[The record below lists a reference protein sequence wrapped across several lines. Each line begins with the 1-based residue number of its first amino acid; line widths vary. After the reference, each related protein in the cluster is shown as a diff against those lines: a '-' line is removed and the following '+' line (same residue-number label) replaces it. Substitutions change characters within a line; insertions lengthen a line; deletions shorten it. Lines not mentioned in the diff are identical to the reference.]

1 MSRGVT
7 DSGKNCYGTPIS
19 DLKAK
24 TAKEKELLLSK
35 FSDKVSGYNIMW
47 ECKWNIFRNENKTLI
62 DEFWRR
68 SKLDP
73 MRPLKRLIPRVSVRG
88 GFVELYRLSFQSDEM
103 YDLHYYDANSLYPW
117 IAQDTL
123 FPLGEYKIIL
133 EKDLHN
139 SIQIKEN
146 KIFYLDQSCDSDV
159 AMVAVLAPSDLSKP
173 FLPYRYNDQVFYG
186 NCFSCIKTK
195 HCHGCTHKTI
205 NKRRFVSVW
214 TVLELEYSLTLGY
227 KILYFYELYHYERQ
241 DKVMSDFVTAMASYR
256 LKNSNLLANVPV
268 AQHDQF
274 CKNLNA
280 KMKFLDPNLQ
290 LKPSNVV
297 DNKPQKEFFK
307 SLLNGVLGRFAL
319 HSNFSNRVF
328 LRSQY
333 ELDALMANPNI
344 EILEFFPL
352 GSLMEVETM
361 RNSALNTSKEGCL
374 FYTALINAKSRIYM
388 HQLIMKLEQEKCQPI
403 YCDTDSLLFAAP
415 KNYKCCFEIGP
426 AFGQFKPVLGESA
439 KIKKFYSLGPK
450 NYTLLYE
457 KDGVESYVT
466 KIKGLSIGCDNLQN
480 VITPTTYEQFLA
492 SYFEDEVMKTYIP
505 QQRQAVNPATKSFK
519 YLMLS
524 QKFEN
529 ELHLK
534 RFILKKHKSHVTYPY
549 GYNFFNHPSI

>member
-1 MSRGVT
+1 M
-7 DSGKNCYGTPIS
+7 
-19 DLKAK
+19 
-24 TAKEKELLLSK
+24 SK

-186 NCFSCIKTK
+186 NCFSCIKSK

-290 LKPSNVV
+290 LKPSNIV

-344 EILEFFPL
+344 EF
-352 GSLMEVETM
+352 
-361 RNSALNTSKEGCL
+361 
-374 FYTALINAKSRIYM
+374 
-388 HQLIMKLEQEKCQPI
+388 
-403 YCDTDSLLFAAP
+403 
-415 KNYKCCFEIGP
+415 
-426 AFGQFKPVLGESA
+426 
-439 KIKKFYSLGPK
+439 
-450 NYTLLYE
+450 
-457 KDGVESYVT
+457 
-466 KIKGLSIGCDNLQN
+466 
-480 VITPTTYEQFLA
+480 
-492 SYFEDEVMKTYIP
+492 
-505 QQRQAVNPATKSFK
+505 
-519 YLMLS
+519 
-524 QKFEN
+524 
-529 ELHLK
+529 
-534 RFILKKHKSHVTYPY
+534 
-549 GYNFFNHPSI
+549 